1 MAYSQELSARQITQL
16 KTEFLALD
24 ENKDGRISTSELRK
38 LIAGVQKKLLL
49 SEKDI
54 DRIIYDFDQDGD
66 GTVEVTEFLLAMS
79 SKKDRDT
86 VIKAFSTR
94 SSIRRQFVKFDKNKD
109 GFISTKEFKKC
120 LETTTK
126 SKLSQEQ
133 IEKIMKQSDQN
144 GDGRIDYDE
153 FIAAMTV

>member
-1 MAYSQELSARQITQL
+1 MAYSQELSTRQINQL

-38 LIAGVQKKLLL
+38 LIVGVQKKLNI

-54 DRIIYDFDQDGD
+54 DRIIYDFDQDGN
-66 GTVEVTEFLLAMS
+66 GTIEVTEFLMAMS
-79 SKKDRDT
+79 NKKDRDT

-94 SSIRRQFVKFDKNKD
+94 SSIRKQFVRFDKNKD

-126 SKLSQEQ
+126 TKLTQER
-133 IEKIMKQSDQN
+133 IEKIMKNSDQN
-144 GDGRIDYDE
+144 GDGRIY
-153 FIAAMTV
+153 

>member
-1 MAYSQELSARQITQL
+1 MAYSQELSARQINQL
-16 KTEFLALD
+16 KSEFLALD
-24 ENKDGRISTSELRK
+24 ENKDGRISTTELRK
-38 LIAGVQKKLLL
+38 LIVGVQKKLNM

-66 GTVEVTEFLLAMS
+66 GTIEVTEFLLAMS

-94 SSIRRQFVKFDKNKD
+94 SSIRKQFVKFDKNKD

-120 LETTTK
+120 LEATTK
-126 SKLSQEQ
+126 TKLSQEQ